1 MVCVT
6 LMCFTLGMWLMG
18 VFSSVSH
25 LAFVLLV
32 LFLVK
37 HFDKRFV
44 SEDNKE
50 TNNNPYQAV
59 VMSENNLQPWMNSLV
74 FCFWTQL
81 SDCLPFAE
89 QQQRGHDNKRRW
101 VAGRGKAVWGW
112 QWRGVHSGSHWP
124 KHYSW
129 PEWCEQS
136 TNTQIHTLGFARTY
150 AHMRKKE
157 C

>member
-1 MVCVT
+1 
-6 LMCFTLGMWLMG
+6 MG

-74 FCFWTQL
+74 FCF
-81 SDCLPFAE
+81 
-89 QQQRGHDNKRRW
+89 
-101 VAGRGKAVWGW
+101 
-112 QWRGVHSGSHWP
+112 
-124 KHYSW
+124 
-129 PEWCEQS
+129 
-136 TNTQIHTLGFARTY
+136 
-150 AHMRKKE
+150 
-157 C
+157 